1 MRARSGSMTALLL
14 ALAASALGALAPGAA
29 TAAGPQD
36 GSPTALMSTSHQF
49 PHGYMEYSAAAG
61 QTVQD
66 SVSVKNPG
74 PGPATFDVFAADGL
88 TSQVTGVV
96 YADMQHPFPDGP
108 AGNGEYGAGT
118 WISLSASSLQLA
130 EGETAIVNFTVK
142 VPAAAAPGDHVG
154 SISAENPTPARGS
167 GQFGFNVT
175 TRTTIAVVVHV
186 AGPVKTEGVTV
197 GTPYIT
203 VENRT
208 RQILNIPL
216 EYFGDV
222 LVKPYVNLRVVD
234 ARGRVLLHIDRQL
247 DTFVPHTTLIF
258 PVPLDTLV
266 LDPGN
271 YTLVIDFGPQGF
283 EQHFQLPFRVTVP
296 QAAVPQPS
304 QRGRA
309 AHGLSPLLWLLAL
322 IPLFALLLL
331 LAVLRRRRRECAH
344 CGRRWSGP
352 RVAVAQVPDVASCI
366 RCRDDLERRGSAVR
380 LCPDCLAGHRGWRKA
395 AAVAGAASSALR

>member
-1 MRARSGSMTALLL
+1 MHMPSRLTTMPLLGVV
-14 ALAASALGALAPGAA
+14 AAAAALAPGV
-29 TAAGPQD
+29 TIAAGPQ
-36 GSPTALMSTSHQF
+36 GANPTALMTTSHPF

-61 QTVQD
+61 QTLQD

-74 PGPATFDVFAADGL
+74 PGPATFDIFAADGL
-88 TSQVTGVV
+88 TSQVSGVV

-108 AGNGEYGAGT
+108 SGNGEYGAGT
-118 WISLSASSLQLA
+118 WISLSSSSVQLA
-130 EGETAIVNFTVK
+130 EGQTTTVNFTVQ
-142 VPAAAAPGDHVG
+142 VPGTAAPGDYVG
-154 SISAENPTPARGS
+154 SVSAENPSPARTN

-197 GTPYIT
+197 GTPFVT

-216 EYFGDV
+216 KYFGDV
-222 LVKPYVNLRVVD
+222 LVKPYVNLRVAD
-234 ARGRVLLHIDRQL
+234 AHGRVLLHIDRQL

-283 EQHFQLPFRVTVP
+283 EQHFQLPFTVTRP
-296 QAAVPQPS
+296 QAAVPSPA
-304 QRGRA
+304 QRGHA
-309 AHGLSPLLWLLAL
+309 TPGLSPLLWLLAL
-322 IPLFALLLL
+322 LPLLALLLL
-331 LAVLRRRRRECAH
+331 LALLRRRQRECAH

-352 RVAVAQVPDVASCI
+352 RVAVAQVPDVRSCV
-366 RCRDDLERRGSAVR
+366 RCRDDLERRGTQIR
-380 LCPDCLAGHRGWRKA
+380 LCPDCLAGHRGWRKTAVA
-395 AAVAGAASSALR
+395 AAAASSAGR